1 MRMLLVGGG
10 SRILTPAAT
19 IMSALKVLYE
29 ENQEGQ
35 LERTA
40 TRDKQVWVA
49 EHGQLGEEILEH

>member
-1 MRMLLVGGG
+1 MRMLLEGGG
-10 SRILTPAAT
+10 SRTLTPAAT
-19 IMSALKVLYE
+19 FMSALKVLYE

-40 TRDKQVWVA
+40 TRDKQVRVA